1 MHYGRTTEQFLRMMP
16 EYVRR
21 NMVSQSGFSIA
32 SGTTARNDWVINSL
46 AATAPGHSLR
56 FTHKP
61 ILSGICNSGKYL
73 PCQFLGAGGLVLE
86 FELGGAADWVSTAAN
101 TSQNWHIS
109 DVRVQASV
117 ININSQLMEAYSAHV
132 LSGKSLLIP
141 LKPSLVPP
149 LRSLIPASSTSV

>member
-1 MHYGRTTEQFLRMMP
+1 MAAA
-16 EYVRR
+16 
-21 NMVSQSGFSIA
+21 SGFTIA
-32 SGTTARNDWVINSL
+32 RGSAAGNDWVSNSVPHA
-46 AATAPGHSLR
+46 AATKTLR

-61 ILSGICNSGKYL
+61 ILSGLCNCGKYL

-86 FELGGAADWVSTAAN
+86 FELGGAADWVSTAAS

-132 LSGKSLLIP
+132 L
-141 LKPSLVPP
+141 
-149 LRSLIPASSTSV
+149 